1 MKNRLLWII
10 VGLVLVAGSLT
21 ACTGVPSA
29 QATTHAV
36 HVLRPAQSVCTMT
49 GLTGPALQENDLYCA
64 NGTNIAPSTYPEA
77 IMLASAKAIVI
88 GTPKQVS
95 TVHDFRG
102 VLRVDVEFSRGY
114 HAEHYLV
121 YKPGNIVWIYDPYSR
136 QVWP

>member
-1 MKNRLLWII
+1 MKNLSMALVI
-10 VGLVLVAGSLT
+10 GLIGLGLVAGSLT
-21 ACTGVPSA
+21 AFSWAAPV
-29 QATTHAV
+29 
-36 HVLRPAQSVCTMT
+36 QSVCTMT

-77 IMLASAKAIVI
+77 IMLAQKKAIVI

-95 TVHDFRG
+95 TVHDWRG

-121 YKPGNIVWIYDPYSR
+121 NPNTIPPWIYSPEGV

>member
-1 MKNRLLWII
+1 MKNLNVALLI
-10 VGLVLVAGSLT
+10 VLVGLVAGSLT
-21 ACTGVPSA
+21 AFT
-29 QATTHAV
+29 QAST
-36 HVLRPAQSVCTMT
+36 QSVCTMT

-88 GTPKQVS
+88 GTPTQVS
-95 TVHDFRG
+95 TVHDWRG

-114 HAEHYLV
+114 HAEHYLSNPD
-121 YKPGNIVWIYDPYSR
+121 KTVWIYDPFDR

>member
-1 MKNRLLWII
+1 MKKLSVALLIGLI
-10 VGLVLVAGSLT
+10 VLVLVAGSLT
-21 ACTGVPSA
+21 AFSRAAPT
-29 QATTHAV
+29 
-36 HVLRPAQSVCTMT
+36 QSVCTMT

>member
-1 MKNRLLWII
+1 MKNLSVALVIGL
-10 VGLVLVAGSLT
+10 VVLVLVAGSLT
-21 ACTGVPSA
+21 AFSWAAPT
-29 QATTHAV
+29 
-36 HVLRPAQSVCTMT
+36 QSVCTMT
-49 GLTGPALQENDLYCA
+49 DLTGPALQENDLYCA

-95 TVHDFRG
+95 TVHDWRG

-114 HAEHYLV
+114 HAEHYLDNPNNV
-121 YKPGNIVWIYDPYSR
+121 PPWIYSPEGV